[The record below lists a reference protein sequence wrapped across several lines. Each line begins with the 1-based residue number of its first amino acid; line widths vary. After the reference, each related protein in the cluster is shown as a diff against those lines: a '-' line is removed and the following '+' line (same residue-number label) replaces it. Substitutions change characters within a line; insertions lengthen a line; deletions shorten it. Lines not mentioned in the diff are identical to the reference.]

1 MLRLKARSSKLMQT
15 PLTRRAFLAVVITG
29 GVLLM
34 LGLWAL
40 NLQAQQARDTKR
52 KLDLEDLESALL
64 RALAQTGTVPPADR
78 TTWCGVI
85 TAPANREIRNA
96 IEQALRETKKYA
108 KPEKPFP
115 ADPRLANTDRDYAY
129 WKTSPVSFEL
139 LAHLE
144 ADDNNSRPL
153 DLERCELVFDEGGP
167 KVPRNFGEGGYDY
180 AISSLQRVPL

>member
-1 MLRLKARSSKLMQT
+1 MLRLKARSSKLMQI
-15 PLTRRAFLAVVITG
+15 PLTRRVFLTVVIVG
-29 GVLLM
+29 GALLT

-64 RALAQTGTVPPADR
+64 RTLTQTGSVPPADR
-78 TTWCGVI
+78 ATWCGVI

-115 ADPRLANTDRDYAY
+115 SDPRFGGTDRDYAY

-139 LAHLE
+139 LAELE
-144 ADDNNSRPL
+144 ADPNNSRPL
-153 DLERCELVFDEGGP
+153 NLERCELVFDEGGL
-167 KVPRNFGEGGYDY
+167 KVPRNLGEGGYDY
-180 AISSLQRVPL
+180 AISSLQRAPL